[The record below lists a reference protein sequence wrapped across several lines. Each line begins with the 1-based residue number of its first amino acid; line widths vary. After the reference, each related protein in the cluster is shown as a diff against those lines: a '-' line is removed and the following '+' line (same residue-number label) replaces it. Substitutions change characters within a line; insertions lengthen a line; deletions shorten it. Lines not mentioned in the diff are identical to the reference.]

1 MRALFLIIAA
11 LFLMGQRDAI
21 LVPAVSQSEV
31 QVRQGFTGTQL
42 LLYGAILDPRGQ
54 RGGSNYDIVVVLK
67 GPTEPIRIREKERIL
82 GIWMNAESSDFRSAP
97 SFFAVAASR
106 PVEEIVDER
115 TAAIYELG
123 TEFIQLSPTGQIE
136 PEKQAR
142 FASGLV
148 DLRERKGL
156 YKEDMGGVTISEQV
170 LYQARIELPSNV
182 ATGAYTAETFAI
194 SGNRVIASAIAEVE
208 VRKVGFERFVEV
220 FSQNWSLFYGLL
232 AVGLSIGMG
241 WVAGRLFAFI

>member
-1 MRALFLIIAA
+1 MRWLFLIFASVM
-11 LFLMGQRDAI
+11 LMGQRDAI

-31 QVRQGFTGTQL
+31 QVRQGFTGTEL

-54 RGGSNYDIVVVLK
+54 RAGAEYDIVVVLK
-67 GPTEPIRIREKERIL
+67 GPTEPIRIREKERIA
-82 GIWMNAESSDFRSAP
+82 GIWMNAESNDFRSAP
-97 SFFAVAASR
+97 SFFAVASSQ

-123 TEFIQLSPTGQIE
+123 TRFIQLSPTGQID

-148 DLRERKGL
+148 DMRQRLGL
-156 YKEDMGGVTISEQV
+156 YKEDMSGVTISEQV

-182 ATGAYTAETFAI
+182 ITGQYSAETFAI
-194 SGNRVIASAIAEVE
+194 SGGRVIASALAEVE
-208 VRKVGFERFVEV
+208 VRKVGFERFVEAA
-220 FSQNWSLFYGLL
+220 SQRWALIYGLA
-232 AVGLSIGMG
+232 AVMLSVGMG
-241 WVAGRLFAFI
+241 WIAGRLFAFI